1 MSASSLTYFLDRAL
15 GKSVGNALQVI
26 GKQVEF
32 HNDHFAPDSSDPEW
46 LSIFSQRG
54 WIVLTKDENIGRNI
68 LEVQAIADNKARVF
82 ILISGNLSTQGMIN
96 IFVDAIEKIE
106 KIVQGNSAP
115 FIAKVYKDSRVT
127 IWKNVSVRNYS
138 RRFYGHV

>member
-15 GKSVGNALQVI
+15 GKSVGIALQAI
-26 GKQVEF
+26 GKKVEF
-32 HNDHFAPDSSDPEW
+32 HNDHFAPDSPDTEW
-46 LSIFSQRG
+46 LPIVSQRG

-82 ILISGNLSTQGMIN
+82 ILVSGNLSTQGMIN

-106 KIVQGNSAP
+106 KIVKGHSAP

-127 IWKNVSVRNYS
+127 IWKNANTLRKFMS
-138 RRFYGHV
+138 

>member
-15 GKSVGNALQVI
+15 GKSVGIALQAI
-26 GKQVEF
+26 GKKVEF
-32 HNDHFAPDSSDPEW
+32 HNDHFAPDSPDTEW
-46 LSIFSQRG
+46 LPIVSQRG

-96 IFVDAIEKIE
+96 IFVDAIEKTE
-106 KIVQGNSAP
+106 KIVQENSAP

-127 IWKNVSVRNYS
+127 IWKNANTLRKLTS
-138 RRFYGHV
+138 

>member
-15 GKSVGNALQVI
+15 GKSVGIALQAI

-32 HNDHFAPDSSDPEW
+32 HNDHFAPDSPDTEW
-46 LSIFSQRG
+46 LPVVSQRG

-82 ILISGNLSTQGMIN
+82 ILVSGNLSTQGMIN

-106 KIVQGNSAP
+106 KIVKGNSAP

-127 IWKNVSVRNYS
+127 IWKNANTLRKLTS
-138 RRFYGHV
+138 

>member
-1 MSASSLTYFLDRAL
+1 MSASFLTYFLDRAL
-15 GKSVGNALQVI
+15 GKSVGNALQAI
-26 GKQVEF
+26 GKKVEF
-32 HNDHFAPDSSDPEW
+32 HNDHFAPDSPDTEW
-46 LSIFSQRG
+46 LPIVSQRG

-82 ILISGNLSTQGMIN
+82 ILVSGNLSTQGMIN

-106 KIVQGNSAP
+106 KIVKGNSAP

-127 IWKNVSVRNYS
+127 IWKNANTLRKFMS
-138 RRFYGHV
+138 

>member
-15 GKSVGNALQVI
+15 GKSVGIALQAI
-26 GKQVEF
+26 GKKVEF
-32 HNDHFAPDSSDPEW
+32 HNDHFAPDSPDTEW
-46 LSIFSQRG
+46 LPIVSQRG

-82 ILISGNLSTQGMIN
+82 ILVSGNLSTQGMIN
-96 IFVDAIEKIE
+96 IFVDVIKKIE
-106 KIVQGNSAP
+106 KIVRGNSAP

-127 IWKNVSVRNYS
+127 IWKNANTLRKLT
-138 RRFYGHV
+138 R

>member
-15 GKSVGNALQVI
+15 GKSVGIALQAI

-32 HNDHFAPDSSDPEW
+32 HNDHFAPDSPDTEW
-46 LSIFSQRG
+46 LPIISQRG

-82 ILISGNLSTQGMIN
+82 ILVSGNLSTQGMIN

-106 KIVQGNSAP
+106 KIVKGNSAP

-127 IWKNVSVRNYS
+127 IWKNANTLRKLT
-138 RRFYGHV
+138 R